1 MLMYVRIN
9 GVPVG
14 IWGPEAVM
22 FIGRKI
28 VHAIGASKGWAGQGS
43 GSGTWLG
50 ERGRQSS
57 QRGRQ
62 RQRKTG
68 RAVGVGVLR
77 NQTSHV
83 CGDQRCKHEIP
94 RRGAGAGSNSLPCR
108 DMGCDPSDAGAYMC
122 LADIAA
128 EGRVPDV
135 RTHMHACFKTFFGST
150 GIVGLAFGLGAD
162 TWVSG
167 PRVTRVLDPLGTV
180 GDWNRIRRRQRAEEC
195 VCLEREEISCSF
207 PNTRCLARP
216 GSGTRTSQMP
226 GGCQGPNVGTMQ
238 NPRST
243 CVREAATRIWQV

>member
-1 MLMYVRIN
+1 MYVRIN

-135 RTHMHACFKTFFGST
+135 RTHMHACFETFWLDWHRWTGLWTWSRHFGERPAS
-150 GIVGLAFGLGAD
+150 D
-162 TWVSG
+162 ESSG
-167 PRVTRVLDPLGTV
+167 PLGYRGRLEPYPTAAAGGGV
-180 GDWNRIRRRQRAEEC
+180 CVSREGRDQLLVSQYPMCGAARIWDQDE
-195 VCLEREEISCSF
+195 
-207 PNTRCLARP
+207 PNARWVP
-216 GSGTRTSQMP
+216 GSQCRDNAKPSINM
-226 GGCQGPNVGTMQ
+226 
-238 NPRST
+238 RS
-243 CVREAATRIWQV
+243 RSGNQDLAGLI